1 MPSSNLTGPILQAD
15 GIIQQV
21 DTVNRELR
29 VQVNGISLTFDVPPG
44 CTVIL
49 NEEQVKLRLLQPA
62 DRVKV
67 VYHSGPRGLYTARR
81 VEAQTGNFFASAP
94 PM

>member
-1 MPSSNLTGPILQAD
+1 MPSSHQTTSILHTD

-29 VQVNGISLTFDVPPG
+29 VQVNGTLMTFDVPPG

-49 NEEQVKLRLLQPA
+49 NNEQVKLRLLQPA

-67 VYHSGPRGLYTARR
+67 AYYLGPCGLRAARR
-81 VEAQTGNFFASAP
+81 VEARTGDTSP
-94 PM
+94 W